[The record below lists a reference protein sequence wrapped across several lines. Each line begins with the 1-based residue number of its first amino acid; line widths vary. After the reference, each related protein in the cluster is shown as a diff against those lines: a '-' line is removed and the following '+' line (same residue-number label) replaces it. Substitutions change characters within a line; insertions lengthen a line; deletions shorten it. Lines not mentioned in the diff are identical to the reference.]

1 MKRLLLVLVAATTV
15 LAGCDQSPKLDG
27 NVGNVSTTRSRP
39 VSVSNLMAVPRDPLL
54 HTNPAS
60 TSNAVAAPTVLDST
74 SPPGCS
80 AYVSGGR
87 VVATCTAFQG
97 WKMRAVGSC
106 NGWYNI
112 TSAWVRIG
120 WATRVVSD
128 WCAFPIYRAHAEVSP

>member
-1 MKRLLLVLVAATTV
+1 MKRLLLVLVAAATV
-15 LAGCDQSPKLDG
+15 LAGCADQSPKLDG

-39 VSVSNLMAVPRDPLL
+39 VSVSNLMAGPLDPLL
-54 HTNPAS
+54 HIDPAT
-60 TSNAVAAPTVLDST
+60 TSNALAPTRLDST

-87 VVATCTAFQG
+87 VVATCTSFQG

-112 TSAWVRIG
+112 TSAWVTIG

-128 WCAFPIYRAHAEVSP
+128 WCAFPIYRAHAEVTP